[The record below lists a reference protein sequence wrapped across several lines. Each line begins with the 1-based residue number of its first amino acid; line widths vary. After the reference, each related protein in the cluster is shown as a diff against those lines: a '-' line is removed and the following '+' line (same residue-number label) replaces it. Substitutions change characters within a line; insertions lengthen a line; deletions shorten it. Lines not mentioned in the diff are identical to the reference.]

1 MNRNQ
6 RRVAAKTAKNQSR
19 LSATTPD
26 ALCELS
32 SVFLKSGQVA
42 EADRCCRQALTQ
54 QPNFADALHLMG
66 IIAVSRQQYD
76 HAVEWIA
83 GALRQ
88 TPKPEYLASLGNAL
102 QLLGR
107 LDDALKAYDKG
118 VTLKPDDAEL
128 WNRMAVF

>member
-6 RRVAAKTAKNQSR
+6 RRVAAKTAKNQSS

-26 ALCELS
+26 SLCELGFA
-32 SVFLKSGQVA
+32 FLKSGQVA
-42 EADRCCRQALTQ
+42 EADRCCRQALMQ

-66 IIAVSRQQYD
+66 IIDVSRQRYH

-88 TPKPEYLASLGNAL
+88 TPKPEYLHSFGNAL

-107 LDDALKAYDKG
+107 LE
-118 VTLKPDDAEL
+118 T
-128 WNRMAVF
+128 R